1 MLMDYVGNKFGQS
14 MKVLML
20 VGRMIV
26 TEVDEKLIPNFETEE
41 DKRKHVDEL
50 EYWGVEL
57 HE

>member
-1 MLMDYVGNKFGQS
+1 MLAGK
-14 MKVLML
+14 
-20 VGRMIV
+20 MIV